1 MLEKLKE
8 CVKKLRAPQE
18 MVSSIRKALVD
29 SEIIAQGQL
38 EGGEWDEAF
47 LALKVTCFTGTKVR
61 ILTQKA
67 VGVVRLY

>member
-18 MVSSIRKALVD
+18 MVTSIRKALVD
-29 SEIIAQGQL
+29 SEIIGQGQL

-47 LALKVTCFTGTKVR
+47 LALKV
-61 ILTQKA
+61 LD
-67 VGVVRLY
+67 

>member
-47 LALKVTCFTGTKVR
+47 LALKVLKLLALLVQTCE
-61 ILTQKA
+61 
-67 VGVVRLY
+67 Y